1 MKLPHARNALALLLV
16 AVATVTTVTLRRLSP
31 PAVRVARER
40 DGSVWPATL
49 LRVGERRELRFLVRT
64 DCPPFSAVGQDGET
78 PVGLDPDTAQVLAA
92 HLGVACRIVAVPR
105 REIVSRFLRGEGD
118 VLAAAVSSGSTDAR
132 LLDFTLPCYRSRDVM
147 IVTNAAAERLAG
159 GLPEPARLGLLAGA
173 AHGDAVLRG
182 LGCGQPAAIV
192 QRWEDLVSCLRDNG
206 CDAVLADALT
216 AHYLLSSHADSGL
229 SLLPVSMLNR
239 HPSAVCLAVRKG
251 ASELRHSLDRALH
264 DMELDGSLRRVHHR
278 YFPFDI
284 D

>member
-31 PAVRVARER
+31 PAARVAQEPDER
-40 DGSVWPATL
+40 GYPTDRLHG
-49 LRVGERRELRFLVRT
+49 RGRRELCFLVRT
-64 DCPPFSAVGQDGET
+64 DCPPFSAVGPEGEA
-78 PVGLDPDTAQVLAA
+78 PLGLDPDTAQLLAA

-105 REIVSRFLRGEGD
+105 QEILSRFLRGEGD
-118 VLAAAVSSGSTDAR
+118 VLAAAVSTGSMNER
-132 LLDFTLPCYRSRDVM
+132 MLDFTLPCYRSRGVM
-147 IVTNAAAERLAG
+147 IVTNVAAERLAG

-173 AHGDAVLRG
+173 AHSDAMLRS
-182 LGCGQPAAIV
+182 LGCQEPAAVV
-192 QRWEDLVSCLRDNG
+192 QRWEELVACLRENR

-229 SLLPVSMLNR
+229 SLLPVSTLNR
-239 HPSAVCLAVRKG
+239 HPSAVCLAVRRG
-251 ASELRHSLDRALH
+251 ANELRRSLDRALH